1 MLREG
6 TAAVQEVEEAR
17 AGEPMGRLEGLIVA
31 LEADQLRLAQ
41 ANEERAA
48 RDRQRDLRYL
58 EFVREVL
65 R

>member
-1 MLREG
+1 MSREG
-6 TAAVQEVEEAR
+6 LAVAEPIEDVREE
-17 AGEPMGRLEGLIVA
+17 ESLGRLEGLIVA
-31 LEADQLRLAQ
+31 LEADQLRLAR

-48 RDRQRDLRYL
+48 QERQRDRRYL

>member
-1 MLREG
+1 MSREG
-6 TAAVQEVEEAR
+6 TAVAQEIEGAR
-17 AGEPMGRLEGLIVA
+17 ADESMERLEGWIVA
-31 LEADQLRLAQ
+31 LEADQLRLAR

-48 RDRQRDLRYL
+48 HERQRDLRYL

>member
-1 MLREG
+1 MSREG
-6 TAAVQEVEEAR
+6 AAVAQEIEEAR
-17 AGEPMGRLEGLIVA
+17 EGESLDRLEGMIVA
-31 LEADQLRLAQ
+31 LEADQLRLAR